1 MRFKIGDKV
10 ILRESSKYYTN
21 QQRFDK
27 NGRPIP
33 KIISKYYDGASF
45 DYNTEDGYLYND
57 VDLEPY
63 LENTEPYY
71 EVY

>member
-10 ILRESSKYYTN
+10 ILRESSKYYL
-21 QQRFDK
+21 QQSFDE

-33 KIISKYYDGASF
+33 KIISKYYDGESF

-71 EVY
+71 EIY